1 MLNRNWS
8 AALLALTLLALAG
21 CNSNYKY
28 SDADYRPLGEPTTVN
43 RSN

>member
-1 MLNRNWS
+1 LKRIHYTT
-8 AALLALTLLALAG
+8 ALLAIALLALAG

-28 SDADYRPLGEPTTVN
+28 SDANYRPLGEPTTVN

>member
-1 MLNRNWS
+1 MHRTYFT
-8 AALLALTLLALAG
+8 AALLSLALALAG